1 MSAGLQPE
9 IRSGGGPVRFGGLA
23 GGVPE
28 ELAGLADG
36 QGYFST
42 GPWLSA
48 EAASVLVNSAQHRFG
63 KAAALRRP
71 HLAREFSSWGF
82 TDPRGVYT
90 ADTRFFR
97 YAVQTAQTTARIDG
111 WHRGKRTSLQ
121 LWVGRRWTA
130 VIAGTSARALLAGY
144 ESGAGGSMV
153 QLDVVGVED
162 TASTMAA
169 WAGLSPAWTVA
180 APAAKVPRP
189 HFERRIL
196 DPRTPPPEGADP
208 QLRRMWGEPWFVWV
222 ATIAAGRFRRGFV
235 NAGAAGHYL
244 FGLDYDGGV
253 QLAPQS
259 SSVVWHTLRDAVE
272 DARLEEGS
280 G

>member
-48 EAASVLVNSAQHRFG
+48 EAASVLLNSAQHRFG

-90 ADTRFFR
+90 ADTRFLR
-97 YAVQTAQTTARIDG
+97 YAVQTAQTTARIEG
-111 WHRGKRTSLQ
+111 WYQGKRTSLQ

-153 QLDVVGVED
+153 QLDVAGVED

-169 WAGLSPAWTVA
+169 WAGLGPAWTVA
-180 APAAKVPRP
+180 APAAKVPRQ

-222 ATIAAGRFRRGFV
+222 ATVGAGRFRRGFV

-244 FGLDYDGGV
+244 FGLNHDGGV

-272 DARLEEGS
+272 DARSQNGRS
-280 G
+280 